1 MSSVNTIGLSKRYG
15 NLIVVPSLDLQ
26 IKENE
31 FLSLLGPSG
40 CGKTTI
46 LRMVA
51 GLETPSDGRIEIGSQ
66 TVFDAKSKIYVAPER
81 RDLGMV
87 FQSYAV
93 WPHLSVLENVIF
105 PLKCRKVGKTQRV
118 ERAMAALKSV
128 RLDGYE
134 KRKPNQLSGGQ
145 QQRVALARA
154 LVAQPKVLLLDE
166 PLSNLDANLRD
177 EMCEEIAQIK
187 TRFPMT
193 MIYVTHDQSEAFRL
207 SDRIALLN
215 KGSIEQ
221 LASPTEI
228 RNSPKSEFVK
238 KFLKL

>member
-1 MSSVNTIGLSKRYG
+1 MSTVKIENLEKRYG
-15 NLIVVPSLDLQ
+15 QNVVVPALDLFIQ
-26 IKENE
+26 ERE
-31 FLSLLGPSG
+31 FVSLLGPSG

-51 GLETPSDGRIEIGSQ
+51 GLESPTAGKISLGSKV
-66 TVFDAKSKIYVAPER
+66 VFDGSPARMTPPEKR
-81 RDLGMV
+81 NLGMV

-93 WPHLSVLENVIF
+93 WPHLTVLDNVAF
-105 PLKCRKVGKTQRV
+105 PLKCRKVGRK
-118 ERAMAALKSV
+118 EREEQAMAALKSV
-128 RLDGYE
+128 RLNGYE

-154 LVAQPKVLLLDE
+154 LVARPNVLLLDE

-177 EMCEEIAQIK
+177 EMVEEIRQIK
-187 TRFPMT
+187 TQNPMT

-215 KGSIEQ
+215 QGRIEQ
-221 LASPTEI
+221 LGSPTEM
-228 RNSPKSEFVK
+228 RENPKSEFVR